1 MMHYQT
7 PGVYYQR
14 VDAGE
19 GSIAAIRTDVPGFVG
34 IAERGPVDTPVPV
47 QSWRQFQAQFGGFT
61 ANGFLA
67 YAVRG
72 FFENGGRRCWVVRVA
87 NRHSVGGI
95 QTAVMTLRGPGPDE
109 IPIWRLHASSPG
121 LWGNGITFT
130 MTPHSRGQAVIKAG
144 KATAEG
150 ALVTSVSGFERA
162 SLVRLSQDG
171 FEKWR
176 VLTAVDPVENR
187 LAWIS
192 DEPHMSMPYEAPLSG
207 FDPDSDMLIQ
217 SLEYSLAISY
227 LGRPV
232 VVYDGISL
240 IPESERY
247 GPLLLPEPW
256 YPTEVEEGRVIPSA
270 PNLVVI
276 EELREPFDLA
286 LHPLR
291 RRQLFQTQPLQDWV
305 PLSITAGARMALHGG
320 EDALARLT
328 PRDFCGEDI
337 LPSDNDETRVAKAR
351 GFRALD
357 TITEVAALAIPDIHV
372 RPKTVAAKTPPVVCV
387 PDPCL
392 PTEEPPPTEPPLLE
406 PADVS
411 PVFSNEAIYRVQANL
426 IVHCE
431 NRRDRIAVLD
441 PPYETARRDDLGV
454 TAIRAWRQRFDSK
467 YAALYFPWLRV
478 VDPLRGVAIPT
489 RDIPPS
495 GHVLG
500 QYAAAE
506 VNVGVHKAPANSPLA
521 WTQDVT
527 VALDDEQHG
536 LLNHNGVNVLRT
548 LPGRGVRILGARTVS
563 SDPDWR
569 YVNVRRLLIMIEKAI
584 ELAIQWAAFEPND
597 EITRHKIRL
606 SILSFLIALWQ
617 QGALTGDDVEQA
629 LFVKCD
635 EENNPPVERD
645 NGRLWVHIGVAP
657 AKPFEFTV
665 LRVGRVDNAFEI
677 TSQTRLTGGG

>member
-1 MMHYQT
+1 MHYQT

-328 PRDFCGEDI
+328 PRTEHDCRF
-337 LPSDNDETRVAKAR
+337 LLSRTPS
-351 GFRALD
+351 
-357 TITEVAALAIPDIHV
+357 V
-372 RPKTVAAKTPPVVCV
+372 RELSKT
-387 PDPCL
+387 
-392 PTEEPPPTEPPLLE
+392 
-406 PADVS
+406 
-411 PVFSNEAIYRVQANL
+411 
-426 IVHCE
+426 
-431 NRRDRIAVLD
+431 
-441 PPYETARRDDLGV
+441 
-454 TAIRAWRQRFDSK
+454 
-467 YAALYFPWLRV
+467 
-478 VDPLRGVAIPT
+478 
-489 RDIPPS
+489 
-495 GHVLG
+495 
-500 QYAAAE
+500 
-506 VNVGVHKAPANSPLA
+506 
-521 WTQDVT
+521 
-527 VALDDEQHG
+527 
-536 LLNHNGVNVLRT
+536 
-548 LPGRGVRILGARTVS
+548 
-563 SDPDWR
+563 
-569 YVNVRRLLIMIEKAI
+569 
-584 ELAIQWAAFEPND
+584 AAFPKK
-597 EITRHKIRL
+597 RR
-606 SILSFLIALWQ
+606 
-617 QGALTGDDVEQA
+617 
-629 LFVKCD
+629 
-635 EENNPPVERD
+635 
-645 NGRLWVHIGVAP
+645 
-657 AKPFEFTV
+657 
-665 LRVGRVDNAFEI
+665 
-677 TSQTRLTGGG
+677 